1 MPGTPSSRR
10 LVARTGEI
18 IGLAEFNARLDEMTY
33 LARQVVLVKAVREG
47 GKLIQEEIEHRAPH
61 GTGRLAANI
70 GLTVRQAT
78 GTQAVA
84 RIGPARSAFYGKFPE
99 IGTKFR
105 NPFTYIRPAFEAKF
119 SEAFTVAIYFLD
131 RGITKR
137 GF

>member
-1 MPGTPSSRR
+1 MPRI
-10 LVARTGEI
+10 GEV
-18 IGLAEFNARLDEMTY
+18 IGLKEFNDRLDEMTY
-33 LARQVVLVKAVREG
+33 LARQQVLVKAVREG
-47 GKLIQEEIEHRAPH
+47 GKLIQDEIEHRAKH
-61 GTGRLAANI
+61 RTGKLAANI

-84 RIGPARSAFYGKFPE
+84 RIGPAKFAFYGKFPE
-99 IGTKFR
+99 TGTKFQ

-119 SEAFTVAIYFLD
+119 PEAFAVALYFLD